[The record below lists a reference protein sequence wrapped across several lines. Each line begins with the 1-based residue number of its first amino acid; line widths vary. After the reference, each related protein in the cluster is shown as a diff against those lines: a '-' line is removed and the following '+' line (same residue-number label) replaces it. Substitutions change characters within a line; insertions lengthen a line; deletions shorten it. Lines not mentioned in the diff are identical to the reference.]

1 MANRLTKIPGALADY
16 ASRTATDGYLG
27 LEQSI
32 KTGLSNTVKVI
43 DKAKDSVEEAKA
55 SASELVEEVAPV
67 STEGALPQT
76 DNITPNSV
84 VGATEN
90 VLKTFASFNYNIT
103 LACLTTNEINF
114 PESTYRVGP
123 PEVTVL
129 RSGGEGIGSSKAL
142 TAFETSDAKLEY
154 FIDEVEM
161 KSIIAPTTQTRTA
174 NATTFSF
181 KVHEPYSMGLFL
193 QSMMMAALQAGH
205 RDYQKAPYALII
217 EFKGF
222 DDNGNLVNGGALS
235 RRVFPIKISKV
246 DFDVN
251 AGGSAYNI
259 SAYAWNETALS
270 NITQYTKTDISITGD
285 SVLELL
291 QKGPNSLTNEL
302 NNRIRTVAEGQT
314 TVTNKDEYFI
324 MFPEE
329 LKSSLGIDSLQNSG
343 PAQTAAMTLEEFY
356 RKSSGLTNFN
366 NLPDVGQQKVEEE
379 FNTFKELYITNNNIS
394 SSVRRFAEDGA
405 LANNIASATIAQSM
419 ATGGAVPFGQEAYVK
434 DENGNFKSDEIT
446 ITPDFRTLI
455 FPTGTSIEQIIEEV
469 LMISSYAKNSA
480 TQFIPDADGMIDWFR
495 IHTQTFLIPDEAVRQ
510 ATGENP
516 KVFIYAVVPYKVH
529 SSVFSNSSQ
538 PSVGIVKR
546 KEQAAKSYDYI
557 YTGKNDDIIDFE
569 INFNNSFYTALS
581 ANING
586 GGDSRMAARDGANAS
601 NQENYTPA
609 AGNTEGSGYS
619 DPATLEDAKAPGTGG
634 GGGAAIQS
642 PAVQVARMFNEAI
655 VNNETDMISMEL
667 TVLGDPYY
675 LADSGVGNYSSP
687 AAARGYTGD
696 GSMDYQ
702 RSEVEVLVN
711 FRTPVDYDDETGGVN
726 FPSTSGKP
734 IGEFSGLYKVLTVDN
749 SFSSGKFVQV
759 LKLLRRTKTRRCD
772 HYCWRSWRGTTGA
785 VDLLMQ
791 TLNGMSAQKCY
802 TQHQASETTIDSYVA
817 PGTSTNQFN
826 GAT

>member
-205 RDYQKAPYALII
+205 RDYQKAPYALIV

-405 LANNIASATIAQSM
+405 LANDIASATIAQSM

-495 IHTQTFLIPDEAVRQ
+495 IHTQTFLIPDESVRQ

-516 KVFIYAVVPYKVH
+516 KVFVYAVVPYKVH
-529 SSVFSNSSQ
+529 SSAFSGTSQ
-538 PSVGIVKR
+538 PSVGLEKR
-546 KEQAAKSYDYI
+546 KKQAAKRYDYI
-557 YTGKNDDIIDFE
+557 YTGKNDDIIDFD
-569 INFNNSFYTALS
+569 INFNNAFFNALQP
-581 ANING
+581 NING
-586 GGDSRMAARDGANAS
+586 SGDAKNIAKNGANAS
-601 NQENYTPA
+601 TPETYA
-609 AGNTEGSGYS
+609 AAGGNTEGSAYS
-619 DPATLEDAKAPGTGG
+619 DPATQESSENPGSGG
-634 GGGAAIQS
+634 GGGAAMES
-642 PAVQVARMFNEAI
+642 PAVKVSRMFNDAI
-655 VNNETDMISMEL
+655 VNSAVDMITMDL

-675 LADSGVGNYSSP
+675 LADSGLGNYSSP
-687 AAARGYTGD
+687 AAARGYTSD

-702 RSEVEVLVN
+702 RSEVEVDVN
-711 FRTPVDYDDETGGVN
+711 FRTPIDYDD
-726 FPSTSGKP
+726 TSGGMIFP
-734 IGEFSGLYKVLTVDN
+734 QRGTEPVGQFSGLYKVITVQN
-749 SFSSGKFVQV
+749 NFSGGKFTQV
-759 LKLLRRTKTRRCD
+759 LNLLRRKKQDDANITGTPDDAKKVVVSEPDKKPDKTVV
-772 HYCWRSWRGTTGA
+772 SP
-785 VDLLMQ
+785 
-791 TLNGMSAQKCY
+791 
-802 TQHQASETTIDSYVA
+802 ASTSGNTEA
-817 PGTSTNQFN
+817 PGAPGNPQ
-826 GAT
+826 

>member
-27 LEQSI
+27 LEQSV
-32 KTGLSNTVKVI
+32 KAGLSNTVNVI
-43 DKAKDSVEEAKA
+43 TKSQDSVEELKTA
-55 SASELVEEVAPV
+55 ASEVVEEIVPV
-67 STEGALPQT
+67 SKEDGLNMPA
-76 DNITPNSV
+76 NITPNSV

-114 PESTYRVGP
+114 PNTTYRVGP
-123 PEVTVL
+123 PEITVL
-129 RSGGEGIGSSKAL
+129 RSGGQGPGSSKAL

-161 KSIIAPTTQTRTA
+161 QSIIAPTTKTRTA

-193 QSMMMAALQAGH
+193 QSLMMAALQAGH

-222 DDNGNLVNGGALS
+222 DDKGNLVNGGALS
-235 RRVFPIKISKV
+235 RRVFPIKIAKV

-259 SAYAWNETALS
+259 SAFAWNETALS

-329 LKSSLGIDSLQNSG
+329 LTSSLGIENLLSG
-343 PAQTAAMTLEEFY
+343 PPQTAAMTLEEFY
-356 RKSSGLTNFN
+356 TKSSGLTNFS
-366 NLPDVGQQKVEEE
+366 NLPAPGMKAVEEE
-379 FNTFKELYITNNNIS
+379 FNKFKELYITNNNIS
-394 SSVRRFAEDGA
+394 SSVRRFAEDSA
-405 LANNIASATIAQSM
+405 LANDIASATIAQSM

-455 FPTGTSIEQIIEEV
+455 FPKGTSIEQIIEEV

-495 IHTQTFLIPDEAVRQ
+495 VHTQTFLIPDEAVRQ

-586 GGDSRMAARDGANAS
+586 GGDSRMATRDGANAS

-619 DPATLEDAKAPGTGG
+619 DPATLEDARA
-634 GGGAAIQS
+634 QE
-642 PAVQVARMFNEAI
+642 QVA
-655 VNNETDMISMEL
+655 
-667 TVLGDPYY
+667 
-675 LADSGVGNYSSP
+675 
-687 AAARGYTGD
+687 
-696 GSMDYQ
+696 
-702 RSEVEVLVN
+702 EVAQQSNLQQ
-711 FRTPVDYDDETGGVN
+711 FRLQE
-726 FPSTSGKP
+726 
-734 IGEFSGLYKVLTVDN
+734 
-749 SFSSGKFVQV
+749 
-759 LKLLRRTKTRRCD
+759 C
-772 HYCWRSWRGTTGA
+772 
-785 VDLLMQ
+785 LMKQ
-791 TLNGMSAQKCY
+791 
-802 TQHQASETTIDSYVA
+802 
-817 PGTSTNQFN
+817 
-826 GAT
+826 

>member
-1 MANRLTKIPGALADY
+1 MASRLQIPGALADY
-16 ASRTATDGYLG
+16 ASRPATDGYLG
-27 LEQSI
+27 LEQSV
-32 KTGLSNTVKVI
+32 KAGLSNTVKVI

-405 LANNIASATIAQSM
+405 LANDIASATIAQSM

-495 IHTQTFLIPDEAVRQ
+495 VHTQTFLIPDEAVRQ

-655 VNNETDMISMEL
+655 VNNQTDMISMEL

-687 AAARGYTGD
+687 AAARGYTAD

-702 RSEVEVLVN
+702 RSEVEVDVN
-711 FRTPVDYDDETGGVN
+711 FRTPIDYNDDGGMT
-726 FPSTSGKP
+726 FPQRGTEPVGQ
-734 IGEFSGLYKVLTVDN
+734 FSGLYKVLTVQN
-749 SFSSGKFVQV
+749 NFSGGKFTQV
-759 LKLLRRTKTRRCD
+759 LNLLRRKKQDDANIT
-772 HYCWRSWRGTTGA
+772 GTPDDA
-785 VDLLMQ
+785 KKVVV
-791 TLNGMSAQKCY
+791 
-802 TQHQASETTIDSYVA
+802 SETDKKPDKTVVTPASNSGNTEA
-817 PGTSTNQFN
+817 PGAPGNPQ
-826 GAT
+826 

>member
-27 LEQSI
+27 LEQSV
-32 KTGLSNTVKVI
+32 KAGLSNTVNVI
-43 DKAKDSVEEAKA
+43 TKSQDSVEELKTA
-55 SASELVEEVAPV
+55 ASEVVEEIVPV
-67 STEGALPQT
+67 SKEDGLNMPA
-76 DNITPNSV
+76 NITPNSV

-114 PESTYRVGP
+114 PNTTYRVGP
-123 PEVTVL
+123 PEITVL
-129 RSGGEGIGSSKAL
+129 RSGGQGTGSSKAL

-161 KSIIAPTTQTRTA
+161 QSIIAPTTKTRTA

-193 QSMMMAALQAGH
+193 QSLMMAALQAGH

-222 DDNGNLVNGGALS
+222 DDKGNLVNGGALS
-235 RRVFPIKISKV
+235 RRVFPIKIAKV

-291 QKGPNSLTNEL
+291 QKGPHSLTNEL

-329 LKSSLGIDSLQNSG
+329 LTSSLGIENLLSG
-343 PAQTAAMTLEEFY
+343 PPQTAAMTLEEFY
-356 RKSSGLTNFN
+356 TKSSGLTNFS
-366 NLPDVGQQKVEEE
+366 NLPAPGMKAVEEE
-379 FNTFKELYITNNNIS
+379 FNKFKELYITNNNIS
-394 SSVRRFAEDGA
+394 SSVRRFAEDSA
-405 LANNIASATIAQSM
+405 LANDIASATIAQSM

-446 ITPDFRTLI
+446 ITPDFRTLT
-455 FPTGTSIEQIIEEV
+455 FPKSTSIEQIIEEV

-495 IHTQTFLIPDEAVRQ
+495 VHTQTFLIPDEAVRQ

-586 GGDSRMAARDGANAS
+586 GGDSRMATRDGANAS

-619 DPATLEDAKAPGTGG
+619 DPATLEDARAPGTGG

-687 AAARGYTGD
+687 AAAKGYTGD

-711 FRTPVDYDDETGGVN
+711 FRTPVDYDDETGGVK
-726 FPSTSGKP
+726 FPSTGGKP
-734 IGEFSGLYKVLTVDN
+734 IGEFSGLYKVLKVANT
-749 SFSSGKFVQV
+749 FSSGKFVQV
-759 LKLLRRTKTRRCD
+759 LSLLRRRKQDETNTTALP
-772 HYCWRSWRGTTGA
+772 GTTGA
-785 VDLLMQ
+785 IESTDADAN
-791 TLNGMSAQKCY
+791 TNAAQENV
-802 TQHQASETTIDSYVA
+802 TPASESNTTPVA
-817 PGTSTNQFN
+817 TTPTGNPQ
-826 GAT
+826 

>member
-27 LEQSI
+27 LEQSV
-32 KTGLSNTVKVI
+32 KAGLSNTVNVI
-43 DKAKDSVEEAKA
+43 TKSQDSVEELKTA
-55 SASELVEEVAPV
+55 ASEVVEEIVPV
-67 STEGALPQT
+67 SKEDGLNMPA
-76 DNITPNSV
+76 NITPNSV

-114 PESTYRVGP
+114 PNTTYRVGP
-123 PEVTVL
+123 PEITVL
-129 RSGGEGIGSSKAL
+129 RSGGEGTRSSKAL

-161 KSIIAPTTQTRTA
+161 QSIIAPTTKTRTA

-222 DDNGNLVNGGALS
+222 DDKGNLVNGGALS
-235 RRVFPIKISKV
+235 RRVFPIKIAKV

-291 QKGPNSLTNEL
+291 QKGPHSLTNEL

-329 LKSSLGIDSLQNSG
+329 LTSSLGIENLLSG
-343 PAQTAAMTLEEFY
+343 PPQTAAMTLEEFY
-356 RKSSGLTNFN
+356 TKSSGLTNFS
-366 NLPDVGQQKVEEE
+366 NLPVPGMKEVEEE
-379 FNTFKELYITNNNIS
+379 FNKFKELYITNNNIS
-394 SSVRRFAEDGA
+394 SSVRRFAEDSA
-405 LANNIASATIAQSM
+405 LANDIASATIAQSM

-446 ITPDFRTLI
+446 ITPDFRTLT
-455 FPTGTSIEQIIEEV
+455 FPKSTSIEQIIEEV

-495 IHTQTFLIPDEAVRQ
+495 VHTQTFLIPDEAVRQ

-586 GGDSRMAARDGANAS
+586 GGDSRMATRDGANAS

-619 DPATLEDAKAPGTGG
+619 DPATLEDARAPGTGG

-687 AAARGYTGD
+687 AAAKGYTGD

-711 FRTPVDYDDETGGVN
+711 FRTPVDYDDETGGVK
-726 FPSTSGKP
+726 FPSTGGKP
-734 IGEFSGLYKVLTVDN
+734 IGEFSGLYKVLKVANT
-749 SFSSGKFVQV
+749 FSSGKFVQV
-759 LKLLRRTKTRRCD
+759 LSLLRRRKQDETNTTALP
-772 HYCWRSWRGTTGA
+772 GTTGA
-785 VDLLMQ
+785 IESTDADAN
-791 TLNGMSAQKCY
+791 TNAAQENV
-802 TQHQASETTIDSYVA
+802 TPASESNTTPVA
-817 PGTSTNQFN
+817 TTPTGNPQ
-826 GAT
+826 

>member
-480 TQFIPDADGMIDWFR
+480 TQFIPM
-495 IHTQTFLIPDEAVRQ
+495 L
-510 ATGENP
+510 
-516 KVFIYAVVPYKVH
+516 
-529 SSVFSNSSQ
+529 
-538 PSVGIVKR
+538 
-546 KEQAAKSYDYI
+546 
-557 YTGKNDDIIDFE
+557 
-569 INFNNSFYTALS
+569 
-581 ANING
+581 
-586 GGDSRMAARDGANAS
+586 
-601 NQENYTPA
+601 
-609 AGNTEGSGYS
+609 TE
-619 DPATLEDAKAPGTGG
+619 
-634 GGGAAIQS
+634 
-642 PAVQVARMFNEAI
+642 
-655 VNNETDMISMEL
+655 
-667 TVLGDPYY
+667 
-675 LADSGVGNYSSP
+675 
-687 AAARGYTGD
+687 
-696 GSMDYQ
+696 
-702 RSEVEVLVN
+702 
-711 FRTPVDYDDETGGVN
+711 
-726 FPSTSGKP
+726 
-734 IGEFSGLYKVLTVDN
+734 
-749 SFSSGKFVQV
+749 
-759 LKLLRRTKTRRCD
+759 
-772 HYCWRSWRGTTGA
+772 
-785 VDLLMQ
+785 
-791 TLNGMSAQKCY
+791 
-802 TQHQASETTIDSYVA
+802 
-817 PGTSTNQFN
+817 
-826 GAT
+826 

>member
-405 LANNIASATIAQSM
+405 LANDIASATIAQSM

-495 IHTQTFLIPDEAVRQ
+495 IHTQTFLIPDESVRQ

-516 KVFIYAVVPYKVH
+516 KVFVYAVVPYKVH
-529 SSVFSNSSQ
+529 SSAFSGTSQ
-538 PSVGIVKR
+538 PSVGLEKR
-546 KEQAAKSYDYI
+546 KKQAAKRYDYI

-569 INFNNSFYTALS
+569 INFNNAFFNALQP
-581 ANING
+581 NING
-586 GGDSRMAARDGANAS
+586 SGDAKNIAKNGANAS
-601 NQENYTPA
+601 TPETYA
-609 AGNTEGSGYS
+609 AAGGNTEGSAYS
-619 DPATLEDAKAPGTGG
+619 DPATQESSENPGSGG
-634 GGGAAIQS
+634 GGGAAMES
-642 PAVQVARMFNEAI
+642 PAVKVSRMFNDAI
-655 VNNETDMISMEL
+655 VNSAVDMITMDL

-675 LADSGVGNYSSP
+675 LADSGIGNYSSP

-702 RSEVEVLVN
+702 RSEVEVDVN
-711 FRTPVDYDDETGGVN
+711 FRTPIDYDD
-726 FPSTSGKP
+726 TSGGMIFP
-734 IGEFSGLYKVLTVDN
+734 QRGTEPVGQFSGLYKVLTVQN
-749 SFSSGKFVQV
+749 TFSGGKFTQV
-759 LKLLRRTKTRRCD
+759 LSLLRRKKQDDANITGTPNDAKKAVVSESNKKPDKTVV
-772 HYCWRSWRGTTGA
+772 SP
-785 VDLLMQ
+785 
-791 TLNGMSAQKCY
+791 
-802 TQHQASETTIDSYVA
+802 ASTSGNTEA
-817 PGTSTNQFN
+817 PGAPGNPQ
-826 GAT
+826 

>member
-1 MANRLTKIPGALADY
+1 MVDRLTKIPGALAEY
-16 ASRTATDGYLG
+16 ASRTATDGYLE
-27 LEQSI
+27 LEKSI
-32 KTGLSNTVKVI
+32 KASLGNTINVI
-43 DKAKDSVEEAKA
+43 TKAQDSVEEAIA
-55 SASELVEEVAPV
+55 SATAIPTGNTAGTGSYDEVMPI
-67 STEGALPQT
+67 PP
-76 DNITPNSV
+76 NITPNSII
-84 VGATEN
+84 GATEN
-90 VLKTFASFNYNIT
+90 VLKKYASFNYNIT

-114 PESTYRVGP
+114 PDSTYRVGP

-129 RSGGEGIGSSKAL
+129 RSGGSGKGSSKAL
-142 TAFETSDAKLEY
+142 TAYETSDAKLEY

-161 KSIIAPTTQTRTA
+161 KSIISPTTQTRTA
-174 NATTFSF
+174 NATTFTFRVS
-181 KVHEPYSMGLFL
+181 EPYSMGLFL

-205 RDYQKAPYALII
+205 RDYQKAPYALIL

-222 DDNGNLVNGGALS
+222 DDNGQLVDGGALS

-251 AGGSAYNI
+251 AGGSEYSI

-356 RKSSGLTNFN
+356 RKSSGLTNFS
-366 NLPDVGQQKVEEE
+366 NLPAPGMKAVEEE

-394 SSVRRFAEDGA
+394 SSVRRFAEDNA

-446 ITPDFRTLI
+446 IAPDFRTLT
-455 FPTGTSIEQIIEEV
+455 FPKSTSIEQIIEEV

-495 IHTQTFLIPDEAVRQ
+495 IHTQTFLIPDEEVRRT
-510 ATGENP
+510 TGENP
-516 KVFIYAVVPYKVH
+516 KVFVYAVVPYKVH

-538 PSVGIVKR
+538 PSVGIKKR
-546 KEQAAKSYDYI
+546 KEQAAKQYDYI

-569 INFNNSFYTALS
+569 INFNNSFYTALN

-586 GGDSRMAARDGANAS
+586 GGDAIMATRDSANAAS
-601 NQENYTPA
+601 RENYTPA
-609 AGNTEGSGYS
+609 PGNTEGSGYS
-619 DPATLEDAKAPGTGG
+619 DPATLEDARAPGTGG
-634 GGGAAIQS
+634 GGGAAISS

-655 VNNETDMISMEL
+655 VNNDTDMISMEL

-687 AAARGYTGD
+687 AAARGYTSD

-702 RSEVEVLVN
+702 RSEVEVLVEFN
-711 FRTPVDYDDETGGVN
+711 TPIDYNDETGGVI
-726 FPSTSGKP
+726 FPTTATKSSTKP
-734 IGEFSGLYKVLTVDN
+734 IGEFSGLYKVNTVVN
-749 SFSSGKFVQV
+749 RFNSGKFTQI
-759 LKLLRRTKTRRCD
+759 LSLLRRRKQDETNKTALPSD
-772 HYCWRSWRGTTGA
+772 GNGA
-785 VDLLMQ
+785 VESTAGDA
-791 TLNGMSAQKCY
+791 TTSAS
-802 TQHQASETTIDSYVA
+802 TENPTASSNSETTPPPTPQQESG
-817 PGTSTNQFN
+817 PF
-826 GAT
+826 

>member
-32 KTGLSNTVKVI
+32 KTSLSNTVKVI
-43 DKAKDSVEEAKA
+43 DKAKDSVEDLKT
-55 SASELVEEVAPV
+55 SAAEVVEEIIPV
-67 STEGALPQT
+67 SKEGGLTMPA
-76 DNITPNSV
+76 NITPNSV

-103 LACLTTNEINF
+103 LACLTSNEINF
-114 PESTYRVGP
+114 PESTYRAGP

-356 RKSSGLTNFN
+356 RKSSGLANYS
-366 NLPDVGQQKVEEE
+366 NLPEPGILAIEEQ
-379 FNTFKELYITNNNIS
+379 FNKFKELYITNNNIS

-405 LANNIASATIAQSM
+405 LANDIASATIAQSM

-446 ITPDFRTLI
+446 ITPDFRTLT
-455 FPTGTSIEQIIEEV
+455 FPKSTSIEQIIEEV

-495 IHTQTFLIPDEAVRQ
+495 VHTQTFLIPDEAVRQ

-586 GGDSRMAARDGANAS
+586 GGDSRMATRDGANAT

-619 DPATLEDAKAPGTGG
+619 DPATLEDATAPGTGG

-759 LKLLRRTKTRRCD
+759 LKLLRRRKQDETTTTALP
-772 HYCWRSWRGTTGA
+772 GTTGA
-785 VDLLMQ
+785 VESTDADAN
-791 TLNGMSAQKCY
+791 TSAA
-802 TQHQASETTIDSYVA
+802 TELPIPASSSDTTDQAATGPATTTTAI
-817 PGTSTNQFN
+817 
-826 GAT
+826 

>member
-27 LEQSI
+27 LEQSV
-32 KTGLSNTVKVI
+32 KAGLSNAVNVI
-43 DKAKDSVEEAKA
+43 TKSQDSVEELKTA
-55 SASELVEEVAPV
+55 ASEVVEEIVPV
-67 STEGALPQT
+67 SKEDGLNMPA
-76 DNITPNSV
+76 NITPNSV

-114 PESTYRVGP
+114 PNTTYRVGP
-123 PEVTVL
+123 PEITVL
-129 RSGGEGIGSSKAL
+129 RSGGQGTGSSKAL

-161 KSIIAPTTQTRTA
+161 QSIIAPTTKTRTA

-193 QSMMMAALQAGH
+193 QSLMMAALQAGH

-222 DDNGNLVNGGALS
+222 DDKGNLVNGGALS
-235 RRVFPIKISKV
+235 RRVFPIKIAKV

-291 QKGPNSLTNEL
+291 QKGPHSLTNEL

-329 LKSSLGIDSLQNSG
+329 LTSSLGIENLLSG
-343 PAQTAAMTLEEFY
+343 PPQTAAMTLEEFY
-356 RKSSGLTNFN
+356 TKSSGLTNFS
-366 NLPDVGQQKVEEE
+366 NLPAPGMKAVEEE
-379 FNTFKELYITNNNIS
+379 FNKFKELYITNNNIS
-394 SSVRRFAEDGA
+394 SSVRRFAEDSA
-405 LANNIASATIAQSM
+405 LANDIASATIAQSM

-446 ITPDFRTLI
+446 ITPDFRTLT
-455 FPTGTSIEQIIEEV
+455 FPKSTSIEQIIEEV

-495 IHTQTFLIPDEAVRQ
+495 VHTQTFLIPDEAVRQ

-586 GGDSRMAARDGANAS
+586 GGDSRMATRDGANAS

-619 DPATLEDAKAPGTGG
+619 DPATLEDARAPGTGG

-687 AAARGYTGD
+687 AAAKGYTGD

-711 FRTPVDYDDETGGVN
+711 FRTPVDYDDETGGVK
-726 FPSTSGKP
+726 FPSTGGKP
-734 IGEFSGLYKVLTVDN
+734 IGEFSGLYKVLKVANT
-749 SFSSGKFVQV
+749 FSSGKFVQV
-759 LKLLRRTKTRRCD
+759 LSLLRRRKQDETNTTALP
-772 HYCWRSWRGTTGA
+772 GTTGA
-785 VDLLMQ
+785 IESTDADAN
-791 TLNGMSAQKCY
+791 TNAAQENV
-802 TQHQASETTIDSYVA
+802 TPASESNTTPVA
-817 PGTSTNQFN
+817 TTPTGNPQ
-826 GAT
+826 